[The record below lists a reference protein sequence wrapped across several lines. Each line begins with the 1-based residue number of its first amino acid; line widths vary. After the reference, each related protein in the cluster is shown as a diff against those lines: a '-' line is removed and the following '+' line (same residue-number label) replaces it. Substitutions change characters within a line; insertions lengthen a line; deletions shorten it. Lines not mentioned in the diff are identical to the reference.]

1 MADCDSKILQRARES
16 VMKGDVA
23 DAEACARS
31 ALEAGI
37 PALHIIE
44 EGFSP
49 GIRDLGSL
57 FEEGESFLPELVMGA
72 EAMKAG
78 LAVLRPRMLSE
89 GSERNT
95 LGRAVIGTIQGDIHD
110 IGKSLV
116 ATMLEASGFEVTDLG
131 ADVSFGDFVE
141 AVKEQSAEIVCI
153 SALLTTTM
161 VGVNGVIEALKRE
174 GIRDNVKVLVG
185 GAPVS
190 ESWALEM
197 GADGYGSD
205 AMDGVRAAKRLLA

>member
-1 MADCDSKILQRARES
+1 
-16 VMKGDVA
+16 MKGDVA
-23 DAEACARS
+23 VAESCARE
-31 ALEAGI
+31 ALEAGM
-37 PALHIIE
+37 PALRTVE
-44 EGFSP
+44 DGFSP
-49 GIRDLGSL
+49 GIRELGSL

-78 LAVLRPRMLSE
+78 LAVLRPQMISE
-89 GSERNT
+89 GSERSS

-131 ADVSFGDFVE
+131 ADVYFDGFVQ
-141 AVKEQSAEIVCI
+141 AAKDQSAHLVCV

-161 VGVNGVIEALKRE
+161 IGVKGVIEALKRE
-174 GIRDNVKVLVG
+174 GIRDSVKVLVG
-185 GAPVS
+185 GAPVT

-197 GADGYGSD
+197 GADAYGSD
-205 AMDGVRAAKRLLA
+205 ALDGVRAAKRLLA